1 MKTRI
6 VAALVAS
13 LAVLT
18 AASAE
23 AGPRRRVPGSS
34 RRATTSA
41 APSKE
46 HPTKPASDSPS
57 PTVHAKKQGSTKPAS
72 DSPSPTAHAKKQG
85 PTKPVSDSPSPAKH
99 AKKQGAT
106 RPASYFPSPVTHGKN
121 QGPTKPASLP
131 TIVDAPAPDKAPSR
145 AADKAPSKVNDKA
158 PSRAADK
165 APSKVNDDASHKAS
179 KVSKTPALSR
189 FIAAGIPLAEVR
201 DGRLVN
207 VGTSKKPCG
216 TKNHWAKK
224 GGSWTALDAWGQVTG
239 TLTVAGSD
247 RYEGTGCHRLSF
259 AEGNGKDGLGVFV
272 AKGSGYSPAPSARW
286 NPASDVVKRFEHLYT
301 TQTTAWV
308 DGKPE
313 STGPHGKTL
322 FFNLPKQEGSVE
334 GAPTLRRPTHWA
346 VTGGRV
352 LVVAYVGATGA
363 WKVGHVLAPN
373 GKDHAYEP
381 LAVLDMNG
389 DGLPEIV
396 VHEEAGGVFTDRV
409 LSFDAG
415 TMRWEKAVE
424 SPGGATP

>member
-57 PTVHAKKQGSTKPAS
+57 AVKHAKKQGSTKPAS
-72 DSPSPTAHAKKQG
+72 YFPSPVTHAKKQG
-85 PTKPVSDSPSPAKH
+85 PTKP
-99 AKKQGAT
+99 
-106 RPASYFPSPVTHGKN
+106 
-121 QGPTKPASLP
+121 ASLAK
-131 TIVDAPAPDKAPSR
+131 TVDAPAPE
-145 AADKAPSKVNDKA
+145 KAPSK
-158 PSRAADK
+158 AADK

-313 STGPHGKTL
+313 STGPHGKAL

>member
-57 PTVHAKKQGSTKPAS
+57 PAAHTSKQGSTKPAS
-72 DSPSPTAHAKKQG
+72 DSPTQ
-85 PTKPVSDSPSPAKH
+85 VSH

-106 RPASYFPSPVTHGKN
+106 RPASYFPSPVTHAKK
-121 QGPTKPASLP
+121 QGPTKPASLSK
-131 TIVDAPAPDKAPSR
+131 TVDVPAADKAPHK
-145 AADKAPSKVNDKA
+145 AADKAPSEVPDK
-158 PSRAADK
+158 
-165 APSKVNDDASHKAS
+165 ASHKAS
-179 KVSKTPALSR
+179 ARPKTPALSR

-207 VGTSKKPCG
+207 VGTSKQPCG
-216 TKNHWAKK
+216 TKSHWAKK
-224 GGSWTALDAWGQVTG
+224 GGSWTALDSWGQVTG

-286 NPASDVVKRFEHLYT
+286 NPAGDVVKRFEHLYS
-301 TQTTAWV
+301 TQATAWV

-313 STGPHGKTL
+313 ATGPHGKTL